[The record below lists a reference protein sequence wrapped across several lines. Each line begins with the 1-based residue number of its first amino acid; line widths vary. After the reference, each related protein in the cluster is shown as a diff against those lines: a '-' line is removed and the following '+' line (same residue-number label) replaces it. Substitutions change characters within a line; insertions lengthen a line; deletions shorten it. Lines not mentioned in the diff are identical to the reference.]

1 MNRFA
6 CALALVLTVAACSS
20 SHHVPVATSS
30 TTSRGTPAS
39 LPPARPDTSL
49 SFSGDS
55 GLDGGLSKAEIT
67 CSFPDVEGLRISI
80 FAQASDSRFSYRIAV
95 GAERVLVHV
104 DSGSGPT
111 FRERN
116 FEGTGVSGFD
126 AARGAHVD
134 AKLTEAAP
142 SAGIDRSSIG
152 TITAVKGSIDCG
164 SQTPG
169 SSTITVTGDTPAG
182 RYDRSRLDPVVVE
195 CYFASE
201 QVTVIGIAHAG
212 KTKVLLMVLLS
223 RPDGVNVEEAPQ
235 SAAQRYYSSVPGT
248 ATLTSNGAHGRG
260 DAVERNST
268 HPHTLH
274 VDGSAVCGIPI
285 RS

>member
-1 MNRFA
+1 MQRQQHHHRPGRLPPPALQIAAPRTRGPSCSRAAECEGYLASVEPHECARSKRCMNRFA

-30 TTSRGTPAS
+30 TTSRSTPAS
-39 LPPARPDTSL
+39 LPPVPSDTSL

-80 FAQASDSRFSYRIAV
+80 FAQAPDSRFSYRIAV

-134 AKLTEAAP
+134 AKL
-142 SAGIDRSSIG
+142 
-152 TITAVKGSIDCG
+152 
-164 SQTPG
+164 
-169 SSTITVTGDTPAG
+169 
-182 RYDRSRLDPVVVE
+182 
-195 CYFASE
+195 
-201 QVTVIGIAHAG
+201 
-212 KTKVLLMVLLS
+212 
-223 RPDGVNVEEAPQ
+223 
-235 SAAQRYYSSVPGT
+235 
-248 ATLTSNGAHGRG
+248 
-260 DAVERNST
+260 
-268 HPHTLH
+268 
-274 VDGSAVCGIPI
+274 
-285 RS
+285 